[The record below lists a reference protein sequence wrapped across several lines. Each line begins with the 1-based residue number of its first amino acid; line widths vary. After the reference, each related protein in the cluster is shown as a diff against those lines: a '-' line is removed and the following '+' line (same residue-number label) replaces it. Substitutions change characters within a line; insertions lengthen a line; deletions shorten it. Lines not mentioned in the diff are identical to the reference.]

1 MTSKVESNFKPND
14 KIKYAEAAVLE
25 QVGAPLR
32 IKKIELPELLEGQV
46 LVKILFSGV
55 CRSQLMEV
63 SGGRGEDRWL
73 PHLLGHE
80 GSGVVVSIGPNVTKV
95 SPGDEVILGWIQG
108 DGLDAPGAKYL
119 SDGRVINSG
128 RVTTFSNYSVVAE
141 NRLVKKPSSIEL
153 DVAVLFGCALPTG
166 AGMVLN
172 EIAPNPDESILILGL
187 GGIGLSALIA
197 LKALGLKKLVA
208 ADISNEKLAFAKR
221 LGVEKV
227 FNPLDD
233 EFRSKVTSIV
243 KGGFDACIES
253 GGTVDSIEL
262 GYSLIRKGGGR
273 LLFASHPPEGEQI
286 NLSPHDLISG
296 KQIAG
301 SWGGRAH
308 PDRDVPRMAEL
319 FVKSGAPLDTLLTQ
333 RYPLDHINT
342 ALEDLRLGR
351 VFRPLIVM
359 THQ

>member
-1 MTSKVESNFKPND
+1 MTSKEEPNFKPND
-14 KIKYAEAAVLE
+14 KIKYAHAAVLE
-25 QVGAPLR
+25 QIGAPLA

-55 CRSQLMEV
+55 CRSQLMEM
-63 SGGRGEDRWL
+63 SGGRGEDKWL

-108 DGLDAPGAKYL
+108 NGLNAPGAKYL
-119 SDGRVINSG
+119 CDGRVINSG

-141 NRLVKKPSSIEL
+141 NRLVKKPSNIAL

-166 AGMVLN
+166 AGMALN
-172 EIAPNPDESILILGL
+172 EIAPKQDESILILGL
-187 GGIGLSALIA
+187 GGIGLSALIT

-208 ADISNEKLAFAKR
+208 ADVSNDKLAFAKR
-221 LGVEKV
+221 LGVDQV
-227 FNPLDD
+227 FNPLDGD
-233 EFRSKVTSIV
+233 FRSNISKIIE
-243 KGGFDACIES
+243 GGFDACIES
-253 GGTVDSIEL
+253 GGTVHSIEL

-286 NLSPHDLISG
+286 KLSPHDLISG

-301 SWGGRAH
+301 SWGGQAQ

-319 FVKSGAPLDTLLTQ
+319 FVKSDAPLEALLTK
-333 RYPLDHINT
+333 RYPLAQINT
-342 ALEDLRLGR
+342 ALEDLRLGQ
-351 VFRPLIVM
+351 VFRPLIAM

>member
-1 MTSKVESNFKPND
+1 MTSKHESTFKPNS
-14 KIKYAEAAVLE
+14 KIKYADAAVLE
-25 QVGAPLR
+25 QLGSPLV

-63 SGGRGEDRWL
+63 SGGRGADRWL

-80 GSGVVVSIGPNVTKV
+80 GSGVVVAVGPNVAKV

-108 DGLDAPGAKYL
+108 SGLDAPGAKYL
-119 SDGRVINSG
+119 CDGRVINSG
-128 RVTTFSNYSVVAE
+128 RVTTFSNYSIVAE
-141 NRLVKKPSSIEL
+141 NRLVKKPPNIGL

-166 AGMVLN
+166 AGMVFN
-172 EIAPNPDESILILGL
+172 EIVPKSDESILILGL

-208 ADISNEKLAFAKR
+208 ADVSNDKLAFAKR
-221 LGVEKV
+221 LGIDQV
-227 FNPLDD
+227 FNPRDD
-233 EFRSKVTSIV
+233 DFRSNISKIV
-243 KGGFDACIES
+243 EGGFDACIES

-286 NLSPHDLISG
+286 KLSPHDLISG
-296 KQIAG
+296 KHIAG
-301 SWGGRAH
+301 SWGGQAQ

-333 RYPLDHINT
+333 RYSLAQINT

-351 VFRPLIVM
+351 VFRPLVAM